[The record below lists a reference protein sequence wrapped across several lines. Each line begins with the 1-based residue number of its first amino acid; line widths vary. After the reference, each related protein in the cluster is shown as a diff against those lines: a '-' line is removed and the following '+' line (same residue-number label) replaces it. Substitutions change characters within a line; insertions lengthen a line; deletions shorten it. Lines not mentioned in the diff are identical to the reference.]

1 MTEHIRIAIIIGSNR
16 EGRYAPTIAKW
27 FVNEVRKHDGLML
40 DIIDLAEISLPAIL
54 PLKNDSATAA
64 YAERIGA
71 ADAFVMITP
80 EYNHSYPASL
90 KQAIDLANAEWHA
103 KPVAFVSYGGM
114 SGGIRAVEHLR
125 TVISEVHGM
134 TIRNTI
140 SLHNVW
146 RQFDSNGN
154 LIDPSG
160 GTKAADALVVQL
172 IWWAR
177 ALRNARIDQPYAA

>member
-1 MTEHIRIAIIIGSNR
+1 MSEKIRVAIIIGSNR
-16 EGRYAPTIAKW
+16 EGRFAPAVANW
-27 FVNEVRKHDGLML
+27 FVGEVRKNDSLGI
-40 DIIDLAEISLPAIL
+40 DVIDLAELDLPAAL
-54 PLKNDSATAA
+54 PLKSSVSVAA

-80 EYNHSYPASL
+80 EYNHSYPAPL
-90 KQAIDLANAEWHA
+90 KQAIDLLNTEWHA

-125 TVISEVHGM
+125 TVMSEVHGA

-146 RQFDSNGN
+146 RQFDADGK

-160 GTKAADALVVQL
+160 GSKAAEDLIAQL

-177 ALRNARIDQPYAA
+177 ALRNARISQPYAA